1 MPENEAF
8 YQYFLTAI
16 AFTQQKI
23 KLASFQFGE
32 RFKPHQTSNFPLRE
46 HAIFSK
52 QLQLFKKILFYTIF
66 IYMYYVFKK
75 IM

>member
-23 KLASFQFGE
+23 KLASFQFRK
-32 RFKPHQTSNFPLRE
+32 RFKPHQMSNFPLRE

-52 QLQLFKKILFYTIF
+52 QLQLFKKKPTVIQY
-66 IYMYYVFKK
+66 IYVLC
-75 IM
+75 I